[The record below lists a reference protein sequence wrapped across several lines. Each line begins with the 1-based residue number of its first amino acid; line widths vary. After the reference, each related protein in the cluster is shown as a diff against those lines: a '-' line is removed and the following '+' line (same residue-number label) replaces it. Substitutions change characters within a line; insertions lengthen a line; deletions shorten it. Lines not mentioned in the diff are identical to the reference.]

1 MSLPNGAPRN
11 WFPPEAFYAEELC
24 SRCGICC
31 GSSDGHPC
39 EHLRRLEDGSCTC
52 EIYRDR
58 LGKHRTVDGEE
69 FICVPIR
76 FVIEQNGGYADC
88 RYVQE
93 IRRVREQMGQDAFE
107 LGRLRR
113 PQG

>member
-1 MSLPNGAPRN
+1 VSLSKSAPRN
-11 WFPPEAFYAEELC
+11 WFPSQEFYTEELC
-24 SRCGICC
+24 TRCGICC

-39 EHLRRLEDGSCTC
+39 ERLRLLKDGTYTC
-52 EIYRDR
+52 EVYQDR

-76 FVIEQNGGYADC
+76 FVIEHNGGYADC

-93 IRRVREQMGQDAFE
+93 IQRLREQMGQDASE
-107 LGRLRR
+107 LGRLRK
-113 PQG
+113 P